1 MNCDFNKYFKASS
14 RFVSEVGC
22 GIRLGE
28 QACPP
33 LLCACVLCTYVNVC
47 ISLQIMKLKGVDS
60 ERQLLGLSENYLKL
74 HKIIQS
80 KSKLMKD
87 EFQLC
92 DTQID
97 TEKN

>member
-1 MNCDFNKYFKASS
+1 MLVY
-14 RFVSEVGC
+14 
-22 GIRLGE
+22 
-28 QACPP
+28 
-33 LLCACVLCTYVNVC
+33 CV
-47 ISLQIMKLKGVDS
+47 ISQQIIKLKGVDS
-60 ERQLLGLSENYLKL
+60 ERQLLGLSEIMKL

-97 TEKN
+97 TDKN